1 VCVSIFAT
9 ISGDSDLIFLRA
21 SSPSR
26 ILLAI
31 SFSQRNSL
39 ATLSHEGVISEVDA
53 EKLISD
59 VELKMRKAG
68 QSKLS

>member
-1 VCVSIFAT
+1 MVAKIETHTA
-9 ISGDSDLIFLRA
+9 L
-21 SSPSR
+21 R
-26 ILLAI
+26 ILLNK
-31 SFSQRNSL
+31 QRNSL